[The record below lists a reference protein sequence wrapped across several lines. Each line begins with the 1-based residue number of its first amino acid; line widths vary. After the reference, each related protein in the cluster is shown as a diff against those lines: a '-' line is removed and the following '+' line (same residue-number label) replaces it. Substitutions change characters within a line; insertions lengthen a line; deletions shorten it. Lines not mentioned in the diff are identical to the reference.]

1 MTFIIKDHKIDL
13 MKEKILLFITT
24 LFITFIIISCENPFY
39 PFIEPEDIEV
49 EIEVEYDTAENS

>member
-1 MTFIIKDHKIDL
+1 